1 MHGRW
6 LKFLDSAEAAVSSGA
21 EAAEEVFGELDRCY
35 SQAHRHY
42 HNWAHVAACLDRLEA
57 ARPLAVDPAAV
68 ELALWFHDAVY
79 VPAAPDN
86 ELRSA
91 EMLVKAARRLSFSE
105 AAAAEARMLV
115 LATRYLVGESSGA
128 SGSIRPDARDR
139 DLIRDIDLSI
149 LGAPQ
154 DEFDRYEQAIGLEY
168 GFVPEAERRRRRIA
182 VLEGFLALPRI
193 YQTDLFRRRYE
204 RQARRN
210 LGRSIARLR
219 KLLADSALD
228 EAPAEAP
235 AVNSPETSVQSE

>member
-1 MHGRW
+1 MRGRW
-6 LKFLDSAEAAVSSGA
+6 LTFLDSAGAAVSAGA
-21 EAAEEVFGELDRCY
+21 GAADEIFDELDRRY

-57 ARPLAVDPAAV
+57 ARFLAADPVAV

-86 ELRSA
+86 EQRSA
-91 EMLVKAARRLSFSE
+91 EMLVKAARRLGLTA

-115 LATRYLVGESSGA
+115 LATRYFAGEGSGA
-128 SGSIRPDARDR
+128 DGSGRPDTRDR

-149 LGAPQ
+149 LGAPT
-154 DEFDRYEQAIGLEY
+154 DEFDRYEQEIGLEY
-168 GFVPEAERRRRRIA
+168 GFVPDAERRRRRIE

-193 YQTDLFRRRYE
+193 YQTELFRKRYE
-204 RQARRN
+204 RRARRN

-219 KLLADSALD
+219 RLPADSASI
-228 EAPAEAP
+228 A
-235 AVNSPETSVQSE
+235 